1 MPLIFLDK
9 NDYKPEITTHPQ
21 GHKVLLGKNVTLHC
35 VVRQRN
41 STIKVNW
48 TKNNKPLEGADITS
62 HAQVGEL
69 VVMGYSGN
77 GVIFLV

>member
-1 MPLIFLDK
+1 M
-9 NDYKPEITTHPQ
+9 
-21 GHKVLLGKNVTLHC
+21 
-35 VVRQRN
+35 VRQRN

-69 VVMGYSGN
+69 VVMGYSKKIVLSSLCDIDYLN
-77 GVIFLV
+77 II

>member
-1 MPLIFLDK
+1 M
-9 NDYKPEITTHPQ
+9 
-21 GHKVLLGKNVTLHC
+21 
-35 VVRQRN
+35 VRQRN

-77 GVIFLV
+77 CVIFLVRYRLLEYYLINNY